1 MCIWG
6 HVPLVLEMWPYL
18 SSRTDQTF
26 LRLSGLRSQ
35 AGHLPSSGQWSPAS
49 RAHGPYIGHCHR
61 PLDNS
66 FTGPHIM
73 LSYSVQS
80 TFSMIADEMQYRVY
94 FLRFTAPKCVWSF
107 CTFEFFLHTWQLCC
121 GKSLRFLNGFWLG
134 KPLLSSKDDFQL
146 IHVDW
151 G

>member
-18 SSRTDQTF
+18 SSRPDQTF

-73 LSYSVQS
+73 LLYSVQS

-94 FLRFTAPKCVWSF
+94 FLSFTTTKCGF
-107 CTFEFFLHTWQLCC
+107 YTFEFFFAYLTAMLWKKFEIL
-121 GKSLRFLNGFWLG
+121 KWVFLR
-134 KPLLSSKDDFQL
+134 KPLLSSKDDFHL
-146 IHVDW
+146 ICVDW

>member
-73 LSYSVQS
+73 LLYSVQS

-94 FLRFTAPKCVWSF
+94 FLSFTTTKCGF
-107 CTFEFFLHTWQLCC
+107 CTFEFFFAYLTAMLWKKFEIL
-121 GKSLRFLNGFWLG
+121 KWVFLG

-146 IHVDW
+146 IYVDW